1 MDKELRRK
9 ICRLIA
15 GLVVADDDLKPEEEA
30 FLDRLLATF
39 SIPPSE
45 RDSIFPIIDRSEA
58 AQMIRE
64 LPKDAQATALSLL
77 IEATAADG
85 IVAPEEQAY
94 LEAVAAEVGVSG
106 AELEKRIA
114 LQLSQVPI

>member
-1 MDKELRRK
+1 VDKELRRK

-15 GLVVADDDLKPEEEA
+15 GLVVSDDDLKPEEEA
-30 FLDRLLATF
+30 FLDRLLAKF
-39 SIPPSE
+39 EIPPSE
-45 RDSIFPIIDRSEA
+45 RDTIFPIVDRTEA

-94 LEAVAAEVGVSG
+94 LEAVGAEVGVIG

-114 LQLSQVPI
+114 QQLLQSRA